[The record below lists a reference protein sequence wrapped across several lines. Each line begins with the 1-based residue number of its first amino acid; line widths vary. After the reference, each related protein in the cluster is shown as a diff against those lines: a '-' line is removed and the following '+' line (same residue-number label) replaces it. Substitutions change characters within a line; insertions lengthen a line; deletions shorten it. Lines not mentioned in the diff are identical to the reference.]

1 MKKELAAVFLL
12 FLLALGAWLNIRHI
26 DNLIDSVD
34 ACLDRSQSAAAR
46 EDAQEA
52 LSALSGAL
60 DHWQDG
66 LHYTGIFLSHRN
78 GDSVSDAFG
87 DVEELLRQEDFA
99 AAPAAYSRLRYYL
112 EQIRF
117 LERLSLESVL

>member
-12 FLLALGAWLNIRHI
+12 CLLVLGAWLNIRHVANI
-26 DNLIDSVD
+26 IGQVD
-34 ACLDRSQSAAAR
+34 ACLTRSESAAAR
-46 EDAQEA
+46 EDTQEA

-60 DHWQDG
+60 EHWQG
-66 LHYTGIFLSHRN
+66 SLHYTGIFLSHRN
-78 GDSVSDAFG
+78 GDSVSDAFS
-87 DVEELLRQEDFA
+87 DLEELLRQEDFA